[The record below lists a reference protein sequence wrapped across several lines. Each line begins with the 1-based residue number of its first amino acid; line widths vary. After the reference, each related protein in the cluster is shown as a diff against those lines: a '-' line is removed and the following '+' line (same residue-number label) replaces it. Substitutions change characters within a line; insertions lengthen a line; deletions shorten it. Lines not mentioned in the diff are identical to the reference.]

1 MKSFIIAAQFLTRIP
16 IKINMEVSNEEF
28 GSSQKAFIF
37 VGLLLGGIISGAYY
51 LLNFHLPP
59 LILGGILLLL
69 EVGVSGGLLLDGF
82 MDTCDGI
89 FSARPRDRA
98 LEIMKDSRVGAH
110 SVTSVTLLFII
121 KFAIYSSLQY
131 LNNPYIITLLSPV
144 VGLWFLLFIIVFF
157 PYARKEG
164 IGKFFKDRTK
174 KSYFY
179 FSTII
184 LLFASWLI
192 ADNFYPIAGILIT
205 FFAGLSVASKINI
218 FLLGHTGDTYGAM
231 AQTTQGIFMLVMT
244 FLLY

>member
-1 MKSFIIAAQFLTRIP
+1 MKNFIIAAQFLTRIP
-16 IKINMEVSNEEF
+16 IKVNMEVSNEEF
-28 GSSQKAFIF
+28 GSSQKSFVF
-37 VGLLLGGIISGAYY
+37 VGFLLGGIISAAYCF
-51 LLNFHLPP
+51 LNFHLPP
-59 LILGGILLLL
+59 IVLGGLLLLL
-69 EVGVSGGLLLDGF
+69 EVGVTGGLLLDGF

-89 FSARPRDRA
+89 FSARLRERA

-164 IGKFFKDRTK
+164 LGKYFKDRTK
-174 KSYFY
+174 NSYFY
-179 FSTII
+179 LSTI
-184 LLFASWLI
+184 LLFLSSYFI
-192 ADNFYPIAGILIT
+192 AGNFYPIAGIIIT
-205 FFAGLSVASKINI
+205 FFASVSVASKINN

-231 AQTTQGIFMLVMT
+231 AHTAQGIFMLAMT

>member
-16 IKINMEVSNEEF
+16 LKVNMEVSNEEF

-37 VGLLLGGIISGAYY
+37 VGFLLGGIISGAYY
-51 LLNFHLPP
+51 FLNFNLPP
-59 LILGGILLLL
+59 FVLGGVLLLL
-69 EVGVSGGLLLDGF
+69 EIGISGGLLLDGF

-89 FSARPRDRA
+89 FSARPRERA

-121 KFAIYSSLQY
+121 KYSIYSSLQY
-131 LNNPYIITLLSPV
+131 LNNPYIITLLAPA

-174 KSYFY
+174 ISYFNL
-179 FSTII
+179 SSAI
-184 LLFASWLI
+184 LFAASWLV
-192 ADNFYPIAGILIT
+192 AGNFYPIVGILIT
-205 FFAGLSVASKINI
+205 FFAGLSVASKINN

-231 AQTTQGIFMLVMT
+231 AQTAQGIFMLVMI